1 MKNEIQIV
9 IQHKTL
15 TMIMR
20 SYSVR
25 RWDSAITSINS
36 KTSDTQINPSKFL
49 TQPIIT
55 NENHAV
61 VVRSR
66 YSVNRCHCK
75 SIKKTL
81 STCPDRKFNKGSSKI
96 NRNDAVEDLK
106 SVQET
111 KVCVYH
117 EF

>member
-1 MKNEIQIV
+1 
-9 IQHKTL
+9 
-15 TMIMR
+15 MIMR

-25 RWDSAITSINS
+25 RWDSAITSIN
-36 KTSDTQINPSKFL
+36 SKFL

-66 YSVNRCHCK
+66 YSVNRCHYK

-81 STCPDRKFNKGSSKI
+81 SACPDRNFNKGSSKI

-111 KVCVYH
+111 KVCV
-117 EF
+117 

>member
-1 MKNEIQIV
+1 V
-9 IQHKTL
+9 GFGDHQHQQYD
-15 TMIMR
+15 R
-20 SYSVR
+20 EH
-25 RWDSAITSINS
+25 AN
-36 KTSDTQINPSKFL
+36 QPFKFL
-49 TQPIIT
+49 TQLIIT

-66 YSVNRCHCK
+66 YSVNRCHYK

-81 STCPDRKFNKGSSKI
+81 SACPDRNFNKGSSKI

-111 KVCVYH
+111 KVCV
-117 EF
+117 